1 MTTSRLSKALW
12 VYESRSGAR
21 ENLRQQL
28 LRLLQFQQNEKNTKP
43 FYYTACNSSEISL
56 RKGRPYGQVGLSER
70 KRPGWDLNPRG
81 PEDQQLAWSDSL
93 RSRGSTPSAPM
104 RSGSVAVP
112 GSATRATTTGCL
124 PRINVVLCN
133 SPAGL
138 PVEASETLSMIL
150 CAIHSNHMRGC
161 IGSCEIS

>member
-1 MTTSRLSKALW
+1 M
-12 VYESRSGAR
+12 AR

-43 FYYTACNSSEISL
+43 FYYTACNSSEISP

-93 RSRGSTPSAPM
+93 RSRGSTPSAQT
-104 RSGSVAVP
+104 RIGSVAVP

-133 SPAGL
+133 SSAGL
-138 PVEASETLSMIL
+138 PVEACETLSIIL
-150 CAIHSNHMRGC
+150 FAIHSNDMRGC
-161 IGSCEIS
+161 MCSCEIS

>member
-1 MTTSRLSKALW
+1 MEEVSPVHEDRHGL
-12 VYESRSGAR
+12 
-21 ENLRQQL
+21 L
-28 LRLLQFQQNEKNTKP
+28 LREVGTPPKVLGLSNDSACFCPLLE
-43 FYYTACNSSEISL
+43 CSVGV
-56 RKGRPYGQVGLSER
+56 GRPHPRRRV

-112 GSATRATTTGCL
+112 GSATRATTNGCL

-133 SPAGL
+133 SSADL